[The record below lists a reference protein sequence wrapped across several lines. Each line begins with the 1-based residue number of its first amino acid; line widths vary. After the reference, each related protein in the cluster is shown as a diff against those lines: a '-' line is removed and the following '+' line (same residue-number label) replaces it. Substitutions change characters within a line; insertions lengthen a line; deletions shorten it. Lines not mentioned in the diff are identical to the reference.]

1 MEVVLKMISG
11 RVPDHTGSMTGER
24 SLKVRKKMPNQSAM
38 NSAAILL
45 SQMFQQT
52 TLPSRLPNINQKCL
66 QLMK

>member
-1 MEVVLKMISG
+1 MEVVLRTIAG

-45 SQMFQQT
+45 SQMLQRT
-52 TLPSRLPNINQKCL
+52 TLPLRVPSINQKFL

>member
-1 MEVVLKMISG
+1 MEVVLKMTSG

-24 SLKVRKKMPNQSAM
+24 SLKVRKEMPNQSAM

-45 SQMFQQT
+45 SQMLQQT
-52 TLPSRLPNINQKCL
+52 TLPLTLPSINQKCL